1 MGQNLQHHGDF
12 DYKVM
17 SCSWTLRFRCVW
29 CTYLSYLDL
38 MLDWC
43 LISWPTVSQFEPVY
57 FLSRNNLFS
66 GLDILWEQVGCW
78 RCSWVSLTE
87 GRGGAMGFATL
98 PLNKALEC
106 LGTSILKIRNKNSPP
121 GSIISHHVSCVSW
134 PPLPGK
140 KANKNLGTHWE
151 PHSNATHGRWWRFM
165 EVWIKKNDMKR
176 FDPSRRV
183 PRCSWL
189 SRFFI
194 PKKTNQNVN
203 DCVYVSLRKWWWWFH
218 TIFMLFFFLG
228 GGKAGSVVN
237 VVFCMFLWM
246 ETPMQQKIYE
256 QIGNDFFSTQHG
268 STLRT
273 CWLALMWLLKVWIFQ
288 PFSMCLGCDDVTMW
302 DFIA

>member
-12 DYKVM
+12 DHKVM

-38 MLDWC
+38 RLDWC

-57 FLSRNNLFS
+57 FLSRTNLFS

-134 PPLPGK
+134 PPIPGK
-140 KANKNLGTHWE
+140 KPTKPLVPTGT
-151 PHSNATHGRWWRFM
+151 PRQCYLAGGSDSWRFG
-165 EVWIKKNDMKR
+165 
-176 FDPSRRV
+176 SRRTTW
-183 PRCSWL
+183 SDSIL
-189 SRFFI
+189 
-194 PKKTNQNVN
+194 Q
-203 DCVYVSLRKWWWWFH
+203 
-218 TIFMLFFFLG
+218 G
-228 GGKAGSVVN
+228 GFQGAAG
-237 VVFCMFLWM
+237 CR
-246 ETPMQQKIYE
+246 
-256 QIGNDFFSTQHG
+256 DFFTKKKPTK
-268 STLRT
+268 TL
-273 CWLALMWLLKVWIFQ
+273 
-288 PFSMCLGCDDVTMW
+288 MCLCVT
-302 DFIA
+302 